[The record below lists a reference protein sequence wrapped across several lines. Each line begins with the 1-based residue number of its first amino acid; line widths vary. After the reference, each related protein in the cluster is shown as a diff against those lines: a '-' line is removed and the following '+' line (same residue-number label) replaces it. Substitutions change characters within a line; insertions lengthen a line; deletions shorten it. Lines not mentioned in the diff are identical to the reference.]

1 MNLRKYYN
9 SIVNYHPLPLHQPHG
24 QPLHEYDHYLSNLI
38 HPPNLQSSLKCHE
51 YDHSISNWH

>member
-24 QPLHEYDHYLSNLI
+24 QHPHEDDHYPFNLI
-38 HPPNLQSSLKCHE
+38 HLPNPRSGLKCLVR
-51 YDHSISNWH
+51 DHSISNWH